1 MVSKSLFAS
10 IPVTNTIL
18 LRDVIGWTKTQI
30 ILSNTL
36 MEWANHDYFWNFSE
50 KNKIIVNSWGKK
62 KHILLSGRIEW
73 LLLSVSWEKAIII
86 KTWEMYSQYCLGVFF
101 VASSQFGLMFIG
113 ELRETWRVHRVS
125 EQKMTWIFGILLS
138 GNVLMSWY
146 MTLLV
151 KWSEW

>member
-50 KNKIIVNSWGKK
+50 KNKTIVNSWGKK

-101 VASSQFGLMFIG
+101 VASSQFGLMFIV
-113 ELRETWRVHRVS
+113 ELRETWRVYRVS